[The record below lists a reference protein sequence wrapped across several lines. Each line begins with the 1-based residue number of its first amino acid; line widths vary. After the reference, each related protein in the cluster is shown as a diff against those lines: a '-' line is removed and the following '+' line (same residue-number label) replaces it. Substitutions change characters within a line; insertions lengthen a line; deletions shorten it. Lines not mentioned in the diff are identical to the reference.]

1 MAFFSK
7 IVTHLFITDKI
18 TKKINDKI
26 NSKFLN
32 SKFQFL
38 PYLEFG
44 ILLLEFYFWNFKI
57 VSLSKNYSDE

>member
-7 IVTHLFITDKI
+7 IVPHLFMTDKI

-32 SKFQFL
+32 SKFEFL
-38 PYLEFG
+38 QYLEYG
-44 ILLLEFYFWNFKI
+44 I
-57 VSLSKNYSDE
+57 